1 MAGISRTFKDIS
13 LSFKRHPVT
22 NDIISLKNEDAIKRS
37 IQNIVLTMVG
47 EKAFVP
53 YFGTNVNNSLFNL
66 NTSVEAVG
74 LKEQI
79 TTAINNFEPRVNNL
93 NITVTI
99 DADSND
105 MYATIEY
112 DIIGLPV
119 PTQVVEVLLS
129 YQSIMLSVNT

>member
-1 MAGISRTFKDIS
+1 VAGISRTFKDIS

-37 IQNIVLTMVG
+37 VQNIVLTMVG

-53 YFGTNVNNSLFNL
+53 YFGTNVNDSLFNL

-79 TTAINNFEPRVNNL
+79 TTAINNFEPRVSNL
-93 NITVTI
+93 NITVTV

-119 PTQVVEVLLS
+119 PTQGVEVLLFPAR
-129 YQSIMLSVNT
+129 V

>member
-1 MAGISRTFKDIS
+1 VAGISRTFKDIS

-53 YFGTNVNNSLFNL
+53 YFGTNVNDSLFNL

-93 NITVTI
+93 NITVTV

-119 PTQVVEVLLS
+119 PTQGVEVLLFPAR
-129 YQSIMLSVNT
+129 V

>member
-37 IQNIVLTMVG
+37 VQNIVLTMVG

-53 YFGTNVNNSLFNL
+53 YFGTNVNDSLFNL

-79 TTAINNFEPRVNNL
+79 TTAINNFEPRVDNL
-93 NITVTI
+93 NIAVTI

-119 PTQVVEVLLS
+119 PTQGVEVLLFPAR
-129 YQSIMLSVNT
+129 V